1 MFYYSIVDFKKCQN
15 CDLFKLLSL
24 TLCLALYPLCP
35 SFCLCLCLSVSVSV
49 SSRRQYALDKFFRLR
64 RSGLGLGVLEFQK
77 VGHWNLGNGLKLR
90 GLLFLIHS
98 HCSVFNFLLL
108 TDIFPIARFVY
119 DFIYIY
125 ILLFLLQVDA
135 WFDILFLLYMSC
147 ASYKSSFQ
155 HQIIL
160 VTQIILLIFINV
172 WIYIDLCIF

>member
-1 MFYYSIVDFKKCQN
+1 MFYYWIVDFKKCQN

-108 TDIFPIARFVY
+108 ILIRIFFHLRGLYTILY
-119 DFIYIY
+119 ICIYSFFCCRWM
-125 ILLFLLQVDA
+125 LDLT
-135 WFDILFLLYMSC
+135 
-147 ASYKSSFQ
+147 SYFSFTCLVLRIKVLSS
-155 HQIIL
+155 IK
-160 VTQIILLIFINV
+160 
-172 WIYIDLCIF
+172 